1 MILFQQ
7 IYEQRQWLFE
17 MSIGRRKNR
26 LSEWFMPGWQLC
38 SKKKPKL
45 QEPEEA
51 DIWEELVMHEYN
63 LNSLKWKESI
73 VCLKWEMVI
82 MELGKTSLPWMMH
95 SHMQKATLLPLKKSL
110 YIRDR
115 QKPMRNS

>member
-1 MILFQQ
+1 
-7 IYEQRQWLFE
+7 

-51 DIWEELVMHEYN
+51 DMQEEAEMLGYS
-63 LNSLKWKESI
+63 LNSLKWKGFI
-73 VCLKWEMVI
+73 VCSKWEMVI
-82 MELGKTSLPWMMH
+82 MELEKTSLPWMTH

-110 YIRDR
+110 YIKDR